1 MEQNFLN
8 SPSERERGGRKKSE
22 ETEKVFGG
30 WKGERRFAGKKEGRK
45 EERREGGLRVKRERR
60 NAKRCLPGKIG
71 TEKRKNGL

>member
-30 WKGERRFAGKKEGRK
+30 WKGD
-45 EERREGGLRVKRERR
+45 EERGEAVCR
-60 NAKRCLPGKIG
+60 
-71 TEKRKNGL
+71 

>member
-30 WKGERRFAGKKEGRK
+30 WKGD
-45 EERREGGLRVKRERR
+45 EERGEAGRRVTGEKR
-60 NAKRCLPGKIG
+60 
-71 TEKRKNGL
+71 TEKREKVFAG